1 MAQKRTVYYGIEG
14 PSGDFLI
21 FNLSVPEGKDF
32 RMEGYFFWEFFPV
45 FFWDFFPVFWWKEG
59 ARKEGRKEGMGEG
72 SKKTNRDQKKQIR
85 IKKNK

>member
-1 MAQKRTVYYGIEG
+1 MKVRCTRRRAGRTDAW
-14 PSGDFLI
+14 PLFFFL
-21 FNLSVPEGKDF
+21 K
-32 RMEGYFFWEFFPV
+32 EGYFFWEFFPV